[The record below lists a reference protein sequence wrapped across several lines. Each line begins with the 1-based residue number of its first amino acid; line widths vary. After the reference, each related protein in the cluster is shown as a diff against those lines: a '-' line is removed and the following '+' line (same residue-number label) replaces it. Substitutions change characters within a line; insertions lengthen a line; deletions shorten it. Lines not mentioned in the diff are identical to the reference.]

1 MKTGK
6 YRTRRGF
13 LLAAVGS
20 GAISSSFAQIRRPFE
35 GTVAGEEREL
45 HGIKLRWCPAGRFVM
60 GSPRQEPERRPEEN
74 QVEVRLSKGFWT
86 AKYEATQGQWRSLS
100 GDLPGPLTAQL
111 PEGNRFPVGNVN
123 FAEAEGSV
131 GFSVSTLMN
140 PVNFPGIGSSA
151 CRPKRSGNM
160 RAAQEQ
166 RLRLLSATASAANRQ
181 ILQEHP
187 TTEVTE
193 DHH

>member
-45 HGIKLRWCPAGRFVM
+45 HGIKLCWCPAGRFVM

-123 FAEAEGSV
+123 FAEAEGFCRILTQHSHES
-131 GFSVSTLMN
+131 GQL
-140 PVNFPGIGSSA
+140 PRDWGSA